1 MRKILN
7 ILYNLIVINI
17 NENIFLQVTIMYILL
32 TGSRYGHYIPFEWA
46 GNLIFFLVN
55 IIFESRTAWYS
66 QIAISLQ
73 NFSITYDFAF
83 LSKEPYSY
91 ILKKNF
97 QCHKKRN
104 TKNESFLLAFR

>member
-55 IIFESRTAWYS
+55 IIFESRTAWHS

-97 QCHKKRN
+97 QCHKKTN
-104 TKNESFLLAFR
+104 TKMNLFF

>member
-66 QIAISLQ
+66 QIAISLLKLF
-73 NFSITYDFAF
+73 NNLWFRVSFERTLFIY
-83 LSKEPYSY
+83 SKEKLSMP
-91 ILKKNF
+91 
-97 QCHKKRN
+97 
-104 TKNESFLLAFR
+104 